1 MPAPEPADALPWWLR
16 AAARRLWLGLLLLL
30 VLVVAWLAF
39 TPAPPPQA
47 DNGWDKANHALAFAI
62 LAAVAEL
69 ALWPHPA
76 RRRLNV
82 AALLAYG
89 ALIEVVQSR
98 LPARSGE
105 WSDLAADGVGI
116 AIGLLLAAPLL
127 RRAPAAVTGP
137 SP

>member
-1 MPAPEPADALPWWLR
+1 MPAADPTTTLPWWLS
-16 AAARRLWLGLLLLL
+16 ASARRLWQVLL
-30 VLVVAWLAF
+30 VLLVLAVAWLALS
-39 TPAPPPQA
+39 PAPPPQA
-47 DNGWDKANHALAFAI
+47 DTGWDKANHALAFAV
-62 LAAVAEL
+62 LAAMAEL
-69 ALWPHPA
+69 ALWPQPA

-105 WSDLAADGVGI
+105 WSDLAADAVGI

-127 RRAPAAVTGP
+127 RRAPAPVRRP